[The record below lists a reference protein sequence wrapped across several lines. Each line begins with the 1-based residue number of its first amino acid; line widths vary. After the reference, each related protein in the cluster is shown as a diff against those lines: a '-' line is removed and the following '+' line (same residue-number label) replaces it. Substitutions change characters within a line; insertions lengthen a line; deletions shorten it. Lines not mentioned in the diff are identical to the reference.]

1 MSDRNRSLS
10 LASGLPYMRQPVLY
24 AGAVHTVMAFD
35 FCNPPRVQLAPGIR
49 HTAVGWDVQ
58 DGEWVAWN
66 KCQLT
71 KEDAD
76 WVREHKAQASKALT
90 KHQDDIRRGLRKPM
104 PPPTKPHKDTRR
116 PSRAEANQEIKDA
129 LKGTRWGR

>member
-1 MSDRNRSLS
+1 MNDTNRRLS
-10 LASGLPYMRQPVLY
+10 LAAGLPYLRQPVIY
-24 AGAVHTVMAFD
+24 REAVHTVMAFD
-35 FCNPPRVQLAPGIR
+35 FCNPPRVQLAQGIR

-58 DGEWVAWN
+58 GSEWIPWG

-76 WVREHKAQASKALT
+76 WVREHKAQPLT
-90 KHQDDIRRGLRKPM
+90 KFQDDVRRGLRKPM
-104 PPPTKPHKDTRR
+104 PQPTKVHKDTRR
-116 PSRAEANQEIKDA
+116 PSRAEANQEVKDA

>member
-1 MSDRNRSLS
+1 MTDTNRRLS
-10 LASGLPYMRQPVLY
+10 LASGLPYLRQVVTY
-24 AGAVHTVMAFD
+24 RGEVHTVMAFD
-35 FCNPPRVQLAPGIR
+35 FLNPPRVQLAPGIR

-58 DGEWVAWN
+58 EGEWVSWA
-66 KCQLT
+66 KCELC
-71 KEDAD
+71 KEDAA
-76 WVREHKAQASKALT
+76 WLKEHKEGLT
-90 KHQDDIRRGLRKPM
+90 QRKPM